1 MAEVKHISIPLKHI
15 SKNLELKIFPEGY
28 SKTFKIEDIEA
39 NEFGEVPFQILESQS
54 YEYAFNKK
62 GYRLSCDNKSII
74 KQSKRQK
81 HSGRINP
88 SYFVGTLK
96 LSLTHKE
103 KKLKREHVYLEV
115 LATKFNSDNLDK
127 SYRENYRFMLESI
140 TEKCTE
146 LLLQINSPIQQH
158 FETDF
163 NKKSESLYQ
172 QFSFINSIIG
182 SQEFEEAIQKIIST
196 PKTDWSNKEELSDV
210 RSIKKFTRNN
220 VKQLINRGNRI
231 PIPTVHPLY
240 NNPLKDIP
248 SHIIN
253 NKKFEIV
260 DNAENRFIKHVL
272 QTYLHF
278 SENCLN
284 KFEDD
289 TRAAKEAKHLSN
301 KLEQHLNNS
310 FFKQIS
316 RPTSLNF
323 NSPVLQRKSGY
334 REILKSWLKFDL
346 AAKLTWTGGEDVYEA
361 GKRDISKLYEYWLF
375 FMLYDLFKTKFKL
388 NNIEHNGVSYKSLI
402 EKSVNGLNFI
412 IKSGTHTALSGV
424 SEFENRKLNVKFSY
438 NQTFKG
444 NKNHSSKEQ
453 GSYTKTMYPDYT
465 LSFWPEEIE
474 ENIAEEEELIVHIHF
489 DAKYKVNYSGKI
501 EDSRS
506 EEEESER
513 KGNYKNVDLFK
524 MHAYK
529 DAIRRTGGAY
539 ILYPGNSKEDIKLG
553 FHEIIP
559 GLGAFALRP
568 TETNNGSEALNNF
581 IDKIISHLLNRAS
594 QRENIASKTYEVTKN
609 GISESLNEPIPEY
622 LDLDKRKKL
631 IPDEAYV
638 LVGYAKSEFRKKRMD
653 WFLKEKKYN
662 FRMNDEEG
670 GLHFTEKE
678 AKAEFLL
685 IRESKDGRATNLY
698 KLKKGIKVFT
708 GSKLMK
714 DLHPDA
720 KRDAYLVVE
729 FESEVLPEFK
739 GVTFNC
745 TETKEYKE
753 LSKKHKNP
761 TKLAGM
767 PFTTTLTELM
777 NHIES

>member
-1 MAEVKHISIPLKHI
+1 MAEVKHISIPLNHI
-15 SKNLELKIFPEGY
+15 SKDLELNIFPEGY
-28 SKTFKIEDIEA
+28 SKIYLIEETEA
-39 NEFGEVPFQILESQS
+39 NAFGEVPFQILESQS

-74 KQSKRQK
+74 KQSNREK

-96 LSLTHKE
+96 LNLTHK
-103 KKLKREHVYLEV
+103 KKTLNREHIHVEV
-115 LATKFNSDNLDK
+115 LATKFNSDDLDK
-127 SYRENYRFMLESI
+127 SYRENYRFMLENI

-163 NKKSESLYQ
+163 NKESKSLYQ
-172 QFSFINSIIG
+172 QFSFISSIIG
-182 SQEFEEAIQKIIST
+182 SQEFEEAIQKIISN
-196 PKTDWSNKEELSDV
+196 PKTDWADNGELTDI
-210 RSIKKFTRNN
+210 RSVKKLTRNTI
-220 VKQLINRGNRI
+220 KQLVNRGNRI
-231 PIPTVHPLY
+231 PVPNTHPLY
-240 NNPLKDIP
+240 NNPLKNIP

-253 NKKFEIV
+253 NKKIEIF
-260 DNAENRFIKHVL
+260 DNAENRFIKHAL

-284 KFEDD
+284 KFEKG
-289 TRAAKEAKHLSN
+289 TRANKEATHLSN

-334 REILKSWLKFDL
+334 RELLKSWLKFDL

-375 FMLYDLFKTKFKL
+375 FMLHDLFKTKFKL
-388 NNIEHNGVSYKSLI
+388 NKIEHDGQPYKSLI
-402 EKSVNGLNFI
+402 EKSDNGLNFI

-424 SEFENRKLNVKFSY
+424 SEFKNRKLNVKFSY

-444 NKNHSSKEQ
+444 NKKHTSKVQ
-453 GSYTKTMYPDYT
+453 GSYTKNMYPDYT
-465 LSFWPEEIE
+465 LSFWPEEITE
-474 ENIAEEEELIVHIHF
+474 DTAEAEELIVHIHF
-489 DAKYKVNYSGKI
+489 DAKYKVNYSGEI

-506 EEEESER
+506 DEEESER

-539 ILYPGNSKEDIKLG
+539 ILYPGNSKEYIKRG

-568 TETNNGSEALNNF
+568 SETNNGSKELSDF

-594 QRENIASKTYEVTKN
+594 QRENMASKTYEITKD
-609 GISESLNEPIPEY
+609 GKSDPLNEPLPEY
-622 LDLDKRKKL
+622 LNNKKL
-631 IPDEAYV
+631 VPDETYV
-638 LVGYAKSEFRKKRMD
+638 LIGFYNDQTQYEWISKKGM
-653 WFLKEKKYN
+653 YN
-662 FRMNDEEG
+662 FRMGSGNGSLVLDKKTVSAKYLL
-670 GLHFTEKE
+670 LHTHKEKSTGDLWKILSKGPKVYSKE
-678 AKAEFLL
+678 NIIKKGYVKPKQDYYLVIELEKVNLSEF
-685 IRESKDGRATNLY
+685 GNNLWDFR
-698 KLKKGIKVFT
+698 KLKNYNSGNA
-708 GSKLMK
+708 S
-714 DLHPDA
+714 A
-720 KRDAYLVVE
+720 K
-729 FESEVLPEFK
+729 
-739 GVTFNC
+739 
-745 TETKEYKE
+745 
-753 LSKKHKNP
+753 
-761 TKLAGM
+761 
-767 PFTTTLTELM
+767 PFTATLTELM
-777 NHIES
+777 NVKNND